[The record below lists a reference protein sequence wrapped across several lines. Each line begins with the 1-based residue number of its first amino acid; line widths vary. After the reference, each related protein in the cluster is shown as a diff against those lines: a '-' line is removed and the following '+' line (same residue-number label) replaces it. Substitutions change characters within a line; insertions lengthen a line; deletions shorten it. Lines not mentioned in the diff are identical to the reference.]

1 MDVVI
6 PLGSGSRWK
15 DNELRYALRS
25 IEKHL
30 KGYDKV
36 FIVGNCP
43 KWINL
48 EKTLT
53 ETNCGLLIG
62 YPEKPIIHIPCP
74 DIPGRKEFSIF
85 SKIMKA
91 VEDER
96 CSEDFVFSNDDIFFL
111 KDIHVNDFKYW
122 YEGTLGEKYE
132 KTHGH
137 YKGAIFNT
145 MNLLY
150 DKGDEKYCDIHTP
163 IVYRKYGIRA
173 ISIPDFFD
181 WSKENVIKS
190 LYSGHFGADFE
201 PMPDLKINMAM
212 SYELIK
218 AKIKDR
224 LFLSIGTYGVCP
236 AMTKV
241 LTELFPNK
249 SKYEI

>member
-6 PLGSGSRWK
+6 PLGSGSKWK
-15 DNELRYALRS
+15 DNELKFALRS

-43 KWINL
+43 KWLQNV
-48 EKTLT
+48 
-53 ETNCGLLIG
+53 
-62 YPEKPIIHIPCP
+62 IHIPCP

-111 KDIHVNDFKYW
+111 KDIHVNEFKYW
-122 YEGTLGEKYE
+122 YEGTLGEKYV

-137 YKGAIFNT
+137 YKGAISNT
-145 MNLLY
+145 MP
-150 DKGDEKYCDIHTP
+150 YCYYGCDDGYFDIHAP
-163 IVYRKYGIRA
+163 IIYNKYGIKEL
-173 ISIPDFFD
+173 SKYD
-181 WSKENVIKS
+181 WSKEYVIKS
-190 LYSGHFGADFE
+190 LYSSRFATEVDF
-201 PMPDLKINMAM
+201 MPDLKINMAM

-249 SKYEI
+249 SKYEIW

>member
-15 DNELRYALRS
+15 DNELKFALRS

-30 KGYDKV
+30 KGYDKI

-43 KWINL
+43 KWLQNV
-48 EKTLT
+48 
-53 ETNCGLLIG
+53 
-62 YPEKPIIHIPCP
+62 IHIPCP

-96 CSEDFVFSNDDIFFL
+96 GSEDFVFSNDDIFFL

-145 MNLLY
+145 MNVVY

-163 IVYRKYGIRA
+163 IIYKKFTVKFL
-173 ISIPDFFD
+173 STPDFFD
-181 WSKENVIKS
+181 WSKEYVIKS
-190 LYSGHFGADFE
+190 FYSAYFGTDFE
-201 PMPDLKINMAM
+201 FMPDLKINMAM